1 MAEASMG
8 KMNPELLQ
16 IWKGKVTLWVEYE
29 SQVSFCSN
37 TRLIWLKFLMEASQ
51 QKEKQP

>member
-1 MAEASMG
+1 MAEARMG

-16 IWKGKVTLWVEYE
+16 IWKGNVTLWVEYE
-29 SQVSFCSN
+29 SQVSFCGN
-37 TRLIWLKFLMEASQ
+37 TKLIWLEFWMAASQ